1 MSPYPCRLYKT
12 TIVIFS
18 EFNPENY
25 DIDDLALEATEGDA
39 VCTEAKTELIANPS
53 LFPKEIF
60 KSLRNEVIQIE
71 PMMDSCP
78 PQVQPKKK
86 ARKKTA

>member
-1 MSPYPCRLYKT
+1 MSPHPSRLYKT

-39 VCTEAKTELIANPS
+39 ICTETTTELITEKS
-53 LFPKEIF
+53 KFP
-60 KSLRNEVIQIE
+60 KSLRNEVIKIE
-71 PMMDSCP
+71 PMIGSGIA
-78 PQVQPKKK
+78 PQVQKK
-86 ARKKTA
+86 ARKKTT